1 MQSVAPQAL
10 DPSCSSAHHGVK
22 IPSLLELGR
31 RAIPQAVEGAIV
43 PAALF
48 VIMQQLFGLGAGI
61 GAAFAW
67 STVAIVRRLRSG
79 QRVPGMVILGAV
91 TRTGKSIVG
100 FATGS
105 AFLYFLQPTLGTAL
119 VAAAFVMSIRLNAT
133 LAQRFAADFCVLPDL
148 VLGDS
153 RVRLFF
159 RRCSLMWGA
168 VGLANAAVTLW
179 LLMTLPTATYV
190 VVKTILSIAVTVGA
204 VAGSFVWFRRSMV
217 RHGLAVA
224 VL

>member
-1 MQSVAPQAL
+1 MQTALQQDRDAYAPDA
-10 DPSCSSAHHGVK
+10 AHGVK
-22 IPSLLELGR
+22 IPSLMELGR
-31 RAIPQAVEGAIV
+31 KAIPQAVEGAIV

-48 VIMQQLFGLGAGI
+48 VVMDLLFGLGAGI
-61 GAAFAW
+61 GAALAW

-119 VAAAFVMSIRLNAT
+119 VAAAFAMSVRLDAT
-133 LAQRFAADFCVLPDL
+133 LAQRFAADFCVLPDR

-168 VGLANAAVTLW
+168 VGLVNAAVTLW

-204 VAGSFVWFRRSMV
+204 VAGSFVWFRRSML